1 MSDAPQVLK
10 LEQCLLR
17 HPFTRRWPAAQALCG
32 AACRMHRCNSPGPAF
47 QELRT
52 EMGNSFTLWMW
63 LEWVG
68 PREGR
73 GFSLLPAQPLTW
85 GKGLFAL
92 WVYLEPREGCII
104 GAKLMFAE
112 WVNEWMN
119 EWPLHHGWLGLELG
133 LMRAV
138 SSPRKSLLEKG
149 VRVSPGCAMSTEE
162 KQSVIYS
169 GGIPTRYPQGNLVFY
184 GVLRKQVP
192 FLSGNVCCCLC
203 SLYWEEGQCLSL
215 FHTHTHF

>member
-1 MSDAPQVLK
+1 MSGAQGRK
-10 LEQCLLR
+10 RFQS
-17 HPFTRRWPAAQALCG
+17 AACTTFDLGEGALCFVGLSG
-32 AACRMHRCNSPGPAF
+32 A
-47 QELRT
+47 Q
-52 EMGNSFTLWMW
+52 
-63 LEWVG
+63 
-68 PREGR
+68 GR
-73 GFSLLPAQPLTW
+73 
-85 GKGLFAL
+85 
-92 WVYLEPREGCII
+92 VYN
-104 GAKLMFAE
+104 
-112 WVNEWMN
+112 WSQVNVCGMSEWMN

-169 GGIPTRYPQGNLVFY
+169 GGIPTRYPQRNLVFY